1 MTQLAAIELH
11 TSNPDPKTFIRSIYV
26 NLFSDL
32 QTFQLALP
40 TEMKKEFTK
49 ICTLLLDQSDTSTTD
64 LIKKE
69 IDYQKV
75 KVRARI
81 TAPKTALVAMVS
93 TTPIPMVQQGDLWQP
108 VDDTVTFQRMNG
120 SNVRQWPVIIK
131 DGELRDTMYAARKDP
146 ENPRSFWKYFII
158 TRDGAYVNCSKD

>member
-1 MTQLAAIELH
+1 
-11 TSNPDPKTFIRSIYV
+11 
-26 NLFSDL
+26 
-32 QTFQLALP
+32 
-40 TEMKKEFTK
+40 
-49 ICTLLLDQSDTSTTD
+49 
-64 LIKKE
+64 
-69 IDYQKV
+69 
-75 KVRARI
+75 
-81 TAPKTALVAMVS
+81 MVS

-108 VDDTVTFQRMNG
+108 VDATITFQRMHG